1 MSILPSEERSPML
14 NTRIAPM
21 HTIITSIILS
31 IFSLILLAGCNRNSA
46 NLIESTGTIEATEVD
61 IRAEASGKILALNF
75 DEGDW
80 VKRGDS
86 IADIDHEKLD
96 IELTQAQAR
105 LAEADAKLSMLIK
118 GLRDKEVER
127 AYESFLE
134 SEVLLKDSKREYTRI
149 QRLFDQEVVDLGTR
163 DKTEAAYEAAQKRY
177 EIAKKNYEI
186 AVEGSRK
193 EEIQAGKAFKDA
205 AAAQVKLIEKQIA
218 DATATI
224 PIDGVISERYVELG
238 EYVSVGSLLATV
250 IDLKHVWVMAYLS
263 EKNLGK
269 VKLGQQGKVM
279 IDSFPE
285 KEFIG
290 KVTYI
295 SPEAEF
301 TPKNIQ
307 TKEERVKLVF
317 GVKIEVDNPD
327 LELKLGMPADAIIEA
342 GK

>member
-1 MSILPSEERSPML
+1 MLPLTFTSRHTTVTGFIIAFAVFIL
-14 NTRIAPM
+14 
-21 HTIITSIILS
+21 
-31 IFSLILLAGCNRNSA
+31 LLAGCRRDST

-61 IRAEASGKILALNF
+61 IRAEATGTIVSLNV

-80 VKRGDS
+80 VKRGDLLGE
-86 IADIDHEKLD
+86 IDREKLD
-96 IELTQAQAR
+96 IELAR
-105 LAEADAKLSMLIK
+105 AKAGLAEADARLTLLIK

-134 SEVLLKDSKREYTRI
+134 AEVMLKDSKREYGRM
-149 QRLFDQEVVDLGTR
+149 QRLFEQEVMDLGTR

-186 AVEGSRK
+186 AVEGSRT
-193 EEIQAGKAFKDA
+193 EEIQAGKALKEA
-205 AAAQVKLIEKQIA
+205 AEAQVKLIEKQIE
-218 DATATI
+218 DASAII

-238 EYVSVGSLLATV
+238 EYVSIGSLLATV

-269 VKLGQQGKVM
+269 VKLGQQGKIM
-279 IDSFPE
+279 IDSFPQ

-307 TKEERVKLVF
+307 TKEERVKLVY
-317 GVKIEVDNPD
+317 GVKIEADNPD
-327 LELKLGMPADAIIEA
+327 EELKVGMPADAIIEA
-342 GK
+342 ENGQ

>member
-1 MSILPSEERSPML
+1 MALSILKFARFIGMGL
-14 NTRIAPM
+14 
-21 HTIITSIILS
+21 TIIL
-31 IFSLILLAGCNRNSA
+31 FLQPAACNRTSS

-61 IRAEASGKILALNF
+61 IRAEASGNILKLNY

-80 VKRGDS
+80 VKRGDVL
-86 IADIDHEKLD
+86 AEIDHEKLD
-96 IELTQAQAR
+96 FQLAEAQAR
-105 LAEADAKLSMLIK
+105 LAEADARLTLLVK
-118 GLRDKEVER
+118 GLRDKEVQR
-127 AYESFLE
+127 AYESYLE
-134 SEVLLKDSKREYTRI
+134 SEVLLKDSKREYGRI

-186 AVEGSRK
+186 AVEGSRA
-193 EEIQAGKAFKDA
+193 EEIAAGKALKEA
-205 AAAQVKLIEKQIA
+205 ADAQVRLIEQQIE
-218 DATATI
+218 DATAVI

-238 EYVSVGSLLATV
+238 EFVSTGTLLATV
-250 IDLKHVWVMAYLS
+250 IDLKHVWIMAYLS
-263 EKNLGK
+263 EKNLGQ
-269 VKLGQQGKVM
+269 VKLGQQGKII
-279 IDSFPE
+279 IDSFPH

-307 TKEERVKLVF
+307 TREERVKLVY

-327 LELKLGMPADAIIEA
+327 QELKVGMPADAIIEA
-342 GK
+342 ENGQ